1 MGKDIV
7 LRNYTYNNN
16 SQRKVSFETSQNLN
30 NSVTYDVFTGMDA
43 LVFYLFCNH
52 ETFAFPEDIGLVFRS
67 LNSLI
72 IKTAKKASRYCHRE
86 AFSLCLLESALNVL
100 QPPSPAV
107 DNGVGVYFVE
117 PAINVL
123 DQRFLR

>member
-52 ETFAFPEDIGLVFRS
+52 ETFAFPEDIGL
-67 LNSLI
+67 
-72 IKTAKKASRYCHRE
+72 A
-86 AFSLCLLESALNVL
+86 
-100 QPPSPAV
+100 
-107 DNGVGVYFVE
+107 
-117 PAINVL
+117 
-123 DQRFLR
+123 